1 MKTPLL
7 VVSVLMVFAAIMLV
21 TSVGDAAM
29 WIAAITIGIAI
40 VAIIETRTHR
50 GAHR

>member
-7 VVSVLMVFAAIMLV
+7 VVSALMVFAAVMLIA
-21 TSVGDAAM
+21 SIGDAAM

-40 VAIIETRTHR
+40 VAIIETRTHH
-50 GAHR
+50 GLHP